1 MKNGAP
7 WPVLPFFGPNLSVA
21 LQTFCRQEKVC
32 QLSDRWQ
39 GTIFRFL
46 LNFMEARGG
55 PRKLYLFRE
64 HFSHNS
70 LGDLKHHRQQQRRLM
85 KVLF

>member
-1 MKNGAP
+1 MATRGP
-7 WPVLPFFGPNLSVA
+7 SSPFFVPNLSVA

-46 LNFMEARGG
+46 LNFMEAKGG
-55 PRKLYLFRE
+55 QRKLYLFRE
-64 HFSHNS
+64 HFSHNL
-70 LGDLKHHRQQQRRLM
+70 LGDLKNQRQQQRRLI
-85 KVLF
+85 KVLFN